1 MGVWG
6 QKVGRPGCRE
16 VGRGLAVLS
25 HLISRVAEFASC
37 VEYREHCLERRS
49 SGLGVCV
56 AWDAPPII
64 GHRHT
69 PVPAQDH
76 VDARR
81 VTRKDLIDTIVDDFK
96 DEMVEASRTSGPDVH
111 ARAFAH
117 WLEAFEHRDLLRAVA
132 RVRARDEQRVGRRR
146 VGVGGA
152 SGRRQPRVA
161 AGGEAV
167 RVGEGGSGGALVG
180 RRRRPLPQR
189 PRAPRQHEHQQATA
203 HGRHQDWSESSRVQY
218 PEVETM
224 VRYFLAHQQI
234 NAINP
239 RCVRRDGWPA
249 ERGEMW
255 RAVGLCVAFL
265 PLAAPAAPAAA
276 LLLGSQLSAAT
287 TAAVASA
294 LATAAAAAT
303 SASGASVGR
312 SASELATSFASLAS
326 DLAAAASRTARS
338 SLGAAV
344 HRCLLS
350 HSPIFRFCHSP
361 CFLYNQR
368 HLV

>member
-132 RVRARDEQRVGRRR
+132 RVRARDEQRVGLRR

-161 AGGEAV
+161 
-167 RVGEGGSGGALVG
+167 
-180 RRRRPLPQR
+180 
-189 PRAPRQHEHQQATA
+189 
-203 HGRHQDWSESSRVQY
+203 
-218 PEVETM
+218 
-224 VRYFLAHQQI
+224 
-234 NAINP
+234 
-239 RCVRRDGWPA
+239 
-249 ERGEMW
+249 
-255 RAVGLCVAFL
+255 
-265 PLAAPAAPAAA
+265 
-276 LLLGSQLSAAT
+276 
-287 TAAVASA
+287 
-294 LATAAAAAT
+294 
-303 SASGASVGR
+303 
-312 SASELATSFASLAS
+312 
-326 DLAAAASRTARS
+326 
-338 SLGAAV
+338 
-344 HRCLLS
+344 
-350 HSPIFRFCHSP
+350 
-361 CFLYNQR
+361 
-368 HLV
+368 

>member
-1 MGVWG
+1 M
-6 QKVGRPGCRE
+6 
-16 VGRGLAVLS
+16 
-25 HLISRVAEFASC
+25 
-37 VEYREHCLERRS
+37 RR
-49 SGLGVCV
+49 
-56 AWDAPPII
+56 A
-64 GHRHT
+64 
-69 PVPAQDH
+69 
-76 VDARR
+76 ARR
-81 VTRKDLIDTIVDDFK
+81 PP
-96 DEMVEASRTSGPDVH
+96 A
-111 ARAFAH
+111 
-117 WLEAFEHRDLLRAVA
+117 
-132 RVRARDEQRVGRRR
+132 RRR
-146 VGVGGA
+146 RRRIGA
-152 SGRRQPRVA
+152 AAA
-161 AGGEAV
+161 AGGGGWRGGAGW
-167 RVGEGGSGGALVG
+167 RGGEWGDAGGSPTPATAAAPTRAPPARAPAGNGAREASGLVG
-180 RRRRPLPQR
+180 KLPR
-189 PRAPRQHEHQQATA
+189 VPRDLNIRDEFH
-203 HGRHQDWSESSRVQY
+203 
-218 PEVETM
+218 
-224 VRYFLAHQQI
+224 RYFLAHQQI

-294 LATAAAAAT
+294 LAAAAAAAT